1 MFAAQL
7 SNYILELLE
16 AIDLESAA
24 KVKSQLAGNPELAA
38 DPDKLSDVYTAS
50 VLGRKYE
57 VGKALD
63 LFLHVAR
70 DRVVAEENINKTEAE
85 QIKALAEAAG
95 AAKDAAYRKLDAM
108 KVMLSPAEQRKRAED
123 AFLKLKAAEE
133 QSARRVEENE
143 QMSNFGP
150 APLSITSTK
159 PNPRGYF
166 R

>member
-1 MFAAQL
+1 MNIRGFRRSTSNVSKRHPPRL
-7 SNYILELLE
+7 SRF
-16 AIDLESAA
+16 
-24 KVKSQLAGNPELAA
+24 
-38 DPDKLSDVYTAS
+38 AS
-50 VLGRKYE
+50 VVAFTMLTCP
-57 VGKALD
+57 
-63 LFLHVAR
+63 FNPLHAAVN
-70 DRVVAEENINKTEAE
+70 DREAE
-85 QIKALAEAAG
+85 QIKALAEATR